1 MKNVYGKSN
10 TLSIYLQYS
19 PGGQRWSFPSH
30 LPVGPEKVVWK
41 LETSTK
47 IEIEMQNDAQ
57 KRLLTIMI
65 YGINSSCKLTLI
77 RFGGMYVQLG
87 DVKLLLPAYTE
98 NKDSG

>member
-1 MKNVYGKSN
+1 
-10 TLSIYLQYS
+10 
-19 PGGQRWSFPSH
+19 
-30 LPVGPEKVVWK
+30 
-41 LETSTK
+41 
-47 IEIEMQNDAQ
+47 MQNDAQ

-98 NKDSG
+98 NKDSGKDFELNFQLSAQLNNYW